1 MEGGREDTMGVGERG
16 GRVPVVASFCL
27 SFWQSFRDK
36 KFLYIKPGCSF
47 CLGEFVVYILLCIS
61 SF

>member
-27 SFWQSFRDK
+27 SVDNHFGIRNFVYKARV
-36 KFLYIKPGCSF
+36 FVLFGRVCG
-47 CLGEFVVYILLCIS
+47 LHFVVY
-61 SF
+61 